1 MVFIYV
7 LSLKNDKYYVGK
19 TENPKFRLDTHFK
32 NGGCYW
38 TKKYNPVQII
48 GLFPDCDDFDED
60 KYTLKYMS
68 KYGVDN
74 VRGGSFCRCYLSIEN
89 KNTIDKMISSSN
101 DCCHFCGEKGHF
113 IGNCANAKEKNR
125 YSNQNKHFLHL
136 SKEYESADEVEIESD
151 DDDNC
156 IHWTRKGPFQLGQN
170 KYNESD
176 LPALS
181 YGCSNGCGRM
191 FDSRKKSEIHTKKYC
206 KTQPWKGKKEWW
218 QCSYCLK
225 GFATYNGAQFH
236 ENVHCKVKKN
246 QYCEGNEGDEGDE
259 GDESD
264 EDGEDISPENLEIA
278 FREMDKDDG
287 AYTLDGNTYLWY
299 YDKLYEE
306 SDNYIGH
313 RDGTFG
319 NQYGDWRPIKKIKKK
334 KKKQTKKS
342 SSKCH
347 RCGRNGHYKSSCYA
361 KKHIKGFYLK

>member
-7 LSLKNDKYYVGK
+7 LRLKNDKYYVGK
-19 TENPKFRLDTHFK
+19 TENPKFRIDTHFK
-32 NGGCYW
+32 DGGCYW
-38 TKKYNPVQII
+38 TKKYKPCQII

-74 VRGGSFCRCYLSIEN
+74 VRGGSFCRCDLSIEN

-113 IGNCANAKEKNR
+113 IGNCTKEKEKNK
-125 YSNQNKHFLHL
+125 YSKQNKHFLEL
-136 SKEYESADEVEIESD
+136 SKDYESADEVEIESD
-151 DDDNC
+151 DDDIC
-156 IHWTRKGPFQLGQN
+156 IPWTRKGPSQLGQN
-170 KYNESD
+170 IYNDYD

-181 YGCSNGCGRM
+181 CGCSNGCGKM
-191 FDSRKKSEIHTKKYC
+191 FESREKAEIHTKKYC

-246 QYCEGNEGDEGDE
+246 QYCENDE

-278 FREMDKDDG
+278 FSEMDKDDG
-287 AYTLDGNTYLWY
+287 MYTLYGNKYLWW
-299 YDKLYEE
+299 DGELYEE
-306 SDNYIGH
+306 SNNKTPKSLLKSFRLNDRYEYENYNWKSIH
-313 RDGTFG
+313 A
-319 NQYGDWRPIKKIKKK
+319 KS
-334 KKKQTKKS
+334 TKKS
-342 SSKCH
+342 SSNCH

-361 KKHIKGFYLK
+361 KKHIKGFYLS

>member
-38 TKKYNPVQII
+38 TKKYSPVQII

-74 VRGGSFCRCYLSIEN
+74 VRGGSFCRCDLSIEN

-151 DDDNC
+151 D
-156 IHWTRKGPFQLGQN
+156 
-170 KYNESD
+170 ES
-176 LPALS
+176 LS
-181 YGCSNGCGRM
+181 
-191 FDSRKKSEIHTKKYC
+191 
-206 KTQPWKGKKEWW
+206 
-218 QCSYCLK
+218 CSYCK
-225 GFATYNGAQFH
+225 KSFATYNGVQFH

-246 QYCEGNEGDEGDE
+246 QYCEGDE